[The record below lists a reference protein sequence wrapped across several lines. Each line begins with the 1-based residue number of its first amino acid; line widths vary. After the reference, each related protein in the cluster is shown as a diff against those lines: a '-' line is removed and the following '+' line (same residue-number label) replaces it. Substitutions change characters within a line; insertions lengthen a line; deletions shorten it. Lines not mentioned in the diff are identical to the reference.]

1 MRTLIQSICAAA
13 CAAFIFTACEPVNT
27 PNPTPDLDGDETV
40 MKLQGTKIEWPADTT
55 VILDRH
61 LEIGVD
67 QSLYIHEGATV
78 IADNAELKP
87 EIVVLGNLYVLG
99 TEKKP
104 VTFTVEESSRA
115 NRFSRNWGGIICGYD
130 SKEVVLENAI
140 IEYGGA
146 QTTEE
151 SLSFRHKLFKTE
163 TGEGVPAFH
172 FCNPQGQFVIVN
184 CTFRYNAEDHT
195 YITGGKSIM
204 MNNRFICNGFDG
216 GEAINYKSECLADI
230 ANNLIYDANTNG
242 FKLSNGGFVNVQSH
256 LICYNNTMVNCG
268 WRRPKVKG
276 GCIWLEDNIWV
287 ELYNNLMY
295 DCRWGLKE
303 SVEEPMDQKSIITPN
318 YYFAST
324 QTGWEQ
330 MQPTEDEEEGIRNG
344 ADDIMSEKPGDKDP
358 LFANY
363 TQQEN
368 VNVNVGANEGDIP
381 QEWNDAWD
389 FSLKAG
395 SPAAQGGKTDFTR
408 HYGTKGLTFATGKTY
423 ASPEPAEYFG
433 AFGVK

>member
-1 MRTLIQSICAAA
+1 MRTLM
-13 CAAFIFTACEPVNT
+13 V
-27 PNPTPDLDGDETV
+27 
-40 MKLQGTKIEWPADTT
+40 
-55 VILDRH
+55 
-61 LEIGVD
+61 
-67 QSLYIHEGATV
+67 
-78 IADNAELKP
+78 
-87 EIVVLGNLYVLG
+87 
-99 TEKKP
+99 
-104 VTFTVEESSRA
+104 
-115 NRFSRNWGGIICGYD
+115 
-130 SKEVVLENAI
+130 
-140 IEYGGA
+140 
-146 QTTEE
+146 
-151 SLSFRHKLFKTE
+151 
-163 TGEGVPAFH
+163 
-172 FCNPQGQFVIVN
+172 
-184 CTFRYNAEDHT
+184 
-195 YITGGKSIM
+195 
-204 MNNRFICNGFDG
+204 
-216 GEAINYKSECLADI
+216 
-230 ANNLIYDANTNG
+230 

-303 SVEEPMDQKSIITPN
+303 SVEEPMDQKSVITPN

-423 ASPEPAEYFG
+423 TSPEPAEYFG